1 VEEVMM
7 HTPGPWIADDN
18 EGFGAWHIWSRMTP
32 TGSGTPGPLVA
43 TVVGDSAETDAN
55 AQLIAAA
62 PELLLSLKETFK
74 AASILAEIVVRA
86 GATKY
91 LDEHMDVLSGFG
103 KRANAAIAK
112 AEGRA

>member
-1 VEEVMM
+1 MNHSKLPWKTFKTALNAISVKAKGGHRVCEIINDDASTL
-7 HTPGPWIADDN
+7 TPLIEDNAAFIAR
-18 EGFGAWHIWSRMTP
+18 A
-32 TGSGTPGPLVA
+32 
-43 TVVGDSAETDAN
+43 AN
-55 AQLIAAA
+55 CHE
-62 PELLLSLKETFK
+62 ELLLSLKETLK

-103 KRANAAIAK
+103 KRANAVIAK